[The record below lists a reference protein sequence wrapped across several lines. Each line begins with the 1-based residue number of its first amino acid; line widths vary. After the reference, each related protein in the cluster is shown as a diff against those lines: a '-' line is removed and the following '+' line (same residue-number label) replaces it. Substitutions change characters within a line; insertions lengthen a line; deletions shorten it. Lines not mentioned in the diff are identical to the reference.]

1 MFVTAWVFEAHHCP
15 TLLNEIKKTKLK
27 IYTEPQDGINI
38 LLPAVGFSSPLSV
51 VIFCRNR
58 PPDTTRPEKSLHF
71 LVKSP
76 DTNLH
81 FLVSPEIAL
90 HLITG

>member
-1 MFVTAWVFEAHHCP
+1 VQGGSVFRF
-15 TLLNEIKKTKLK
+15 IF
-27 IYTEPQDGINI
+27 
-38 LLPAVGFSSPLSV
+38 LLPFRSVEDLFQVRVAVKMSV
-51 VIFCRNR
+51 DLIR
-58 PPDTTRPEKSLHF
+58 PVRVFKSCLVASKRLTRPEKSLHF

>member
-1 MFVTAWVFEAHHCP
+1 
-15 TLLNEIKKTKLK
+15 LNALSNEQLK
-27 IYTEPQDGINI
+27 
-38 LLPAVGFSSPLSV
+38 VV
-51 VIFCRNR
+51 VIFILVSIISVFVNFM
-58 PPDTTRPEKSLHF
+58 DNVGFWTDLLTRPEKSLHF

-76 DTNLH
+76 DSNLH